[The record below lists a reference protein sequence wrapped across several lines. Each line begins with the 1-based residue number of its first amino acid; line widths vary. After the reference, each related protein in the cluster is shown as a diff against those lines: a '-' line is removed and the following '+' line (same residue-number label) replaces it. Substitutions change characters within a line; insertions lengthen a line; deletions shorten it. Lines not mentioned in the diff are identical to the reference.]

1 MVSYPQGQFLAVCLE
16 GMNFRD
22 AVVAGQRITDAL
34 GHATLHIV
42 CKTGPIEELTMLD
55 SEDV

>member
-1 MVSYPQGQFLAVCLE
+1 MSYPRGQFLAVCLE
-16 GMNFRD
+16 GLNFRD
-22 AVVAGQRITDAL
+22 TVVAGQGITDAL

-55 SEDV
+55 TENV